1 MEENGPV
8 FNMAVNQFRLISDM
22 VDMTDGMREI
32 LSKPK
37 RELIVNFPVSMD
49 NGQVNTFTGY
59 RVHHNLSRGPGKG
72 GIRFHPDVTLD
83 EVKAIDMRMS
93 WKCAVVGVPF
103 GGAKGGVTCQPKNL
117 SSRELESITRRYAT
131 EIMPFIGPD
140 KDIPAPDVGTN
151 EQVMAWIMD
160 TVTMNL
166 GKDMPSVVTGK
177 PLSIGGTLGRVD
189 ATGRGVALV
198 VREAADKLNIPLEG
212 AKVVV
217 QGYGNAGYTAARILV
232 ESGCKL
238 IAASDSVST
247 VYSSSGIDPVE
258 LNKYKIAHG
267 SVSGYKNMESPSQS
281 ELLEIPCDIL
291 IPAAVEQQITNV
303 NAANIKTRII
313 AEAANGPTTVEADE
327 ILYDLGVTVIPD
339 ILANAGGV
347 IVSYFEW
354 VQDIQHLIWSIDE
367 VNNKLESLIINS
379 FHQVLQ
385 KSQEQKIDMRRAAL
399 ILAVQRIVD
408 VMRVRGV
415 YP

>member
-1 MEENGPV
+1 MW
-8 FNMAVNQFRLISDM
+8 
-22 VDMTDGMREI
+22 
-32 LSKPK
+32 
-37 RELIVNFPVSMD
+37 
-49 NGQVNTFTGY
+49 
-59 RVHHNLSRGPGKG
+59 
-72 GIRFHPDVTLD
+72 
-83 EVKAIDMRMS
+83 MS

-198 VREAADKLNIPLEG
+198 VREAAEKLNMPLEG

-327 ILYDLGVTVIPD
+327 ILYDLGVMVIPD

-399 ILAVQRIVD
+399 ILAVQRIID
-408 VMRVRGV
+408 VMRVRGI

>member
-1 MEENGPV
+1 MENGPV
-8 FNMAVNQFRLISDM
+8 FDMAVSQFRLISDM
-22 VDMTDGMREI
+22 VDMTDGMRDI
-32 LSKPK
+32 LSQAK
-37 RELIVNFPVSMD
+37 RELIVNFPVPMD
-49 NGQVNTFTGY
+49 NGQVSTFTGY

-83 EVKAIDMRMS
+83 EVKALAMWMT

-103 GGAKGGVTCQPKNL
+103 GGAKGGVTCQPKDL
-117 SSRELESITRRYAT
+117 SSRELESMTRRYAT

-151 EQVMAWIMD
+151 DQVMAWIMD
-160 TVTMNL
+160 TVSMNM
-166 GKDMPSVVTGK
+166 GKDMQSVVTGK
-177 PLSIGGTLGRVD
+177 PLPIGGTLGRID

-198 VREAADKLNIPLEG
+198 VREAAVQLDIPLEG
-212 AKVVV
+212 ATVVV
-217 QGYGNAGYTAARILV
+217 QGYGNAGYTAARILA

-258 LNKYKIAHG
+258 LSEYKSTHG
-267 SVSGYKNMESPSQS
+267 SVSGYKNMDSPSQS

-327 ILYDLGVTVIPD
+327 ILYDLGVMVIPD

-354 VQDIQHLIWSIDE
+354 VQDIQHLFWGIDE
-367 VNNKLESLIINS
+367 VNNKLEALIVNS
-379 FHQVLQ
+379 FHEVLR

-399 ILAVQRIVD
+399 ILAVQRVVE
-408 VMRVRGV
+408 VMKIRGI

>member
-1 MEENGPV
+1 MENGPV
-8 FNMAVNQFRLISDM
+8 FDMAVSQFRLISDM
-22 VDMTDGMREI
+22 VDMTDAMRDI
-32 LSKPK
+32 LSQTK
-37 RELIVNFPVSMD
+37 RELIVNFPVPMD
-49 NGQVNTFTGY
+49 NGQVSTFTGY

-83 EVKAIDMRMS
+83 EVKALAMWMT

-103 GGAKGGVTCQPKNL
+103 GGAKGGVTCQPKDL
-117 SSRELESITRRYAT
+117 SSRELESMTRRYAT

-151 EQVMAWIMD
+151 DQVMAWIMD
-160 TVTMNL
+160 TVSMNM
-166 GKDMPSVVTGK
+166 GKDMQSVVTGK
-177 PLSIGGTLGRVD
+177 PLPIGGTLGRID

-198 VREAADKLNIPLEG
+198 VREAAVQLDIPLEG
-212 AKVVV
+212 ATVVV
-217 QGYGNAGYTAARILV
+217 QGYGNAGYTAARILA

-258 LNKYKIAHG
+258 LSEYKSTHG
-267 SVSGYKNMESPSQS
+267 SVSGYKNMDSPSQS

-327 ILYDLGVTVIPD
+327 ILYDLGVMLIPD

-354 VQDIQHLIWSIDE
+354 VQDIQHLFWGIDE
-367 VNNKLESLIINS
+367 VNNKLEALIVNS
-379 FHQVLQ
+379 FHEVLR

-399 ILAVQRIVD
+399 ILAVQRVVE
-408 VMRVRGV
+408 VMKIRGI

>member
-83 EVKAIDMRMS
+83 EVKALAMWMS

-198 VREAADKLNIPLEG
+198 VREAAEKLNMPLEG

-327 ILYDLGVTVIPD
+327 ILYDLGVMVIPD

-399 ILAVQRIVD
+399 ILAVQRIID
-408 VMRVRGV
+408 VMRVRGI